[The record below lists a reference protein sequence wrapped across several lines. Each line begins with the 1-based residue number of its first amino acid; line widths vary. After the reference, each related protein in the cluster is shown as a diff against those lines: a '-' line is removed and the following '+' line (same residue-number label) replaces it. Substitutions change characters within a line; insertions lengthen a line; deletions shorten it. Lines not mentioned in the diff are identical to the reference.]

1 MGCSSPRGR
10 GLKELQKMAIYHP
23 IRKYIK
29 TITTCMAL
37 SIPTCYKSVLDRW
50 LAGQKVRN
58 TSEELVSWRKERNRE
73 GLFLAS
79 IQTETVPITLPQ
91 PDPVRSFFFFSVVFL
106 INH

>member
-1 MGCSSPRGR
+1 
-10 GLKELQKMAIYHP
+10 MAIYHP

-37 SIPTCYKSVLDRW
+37 PIPTCYKSVLDRW
-50 LAGQKVRN
+50 LAEQKVRN